1 MAPATQSAGQQA
13 AQGTPLATI
22 GGLGRLV
29 RLAGLGLAIIGGV
42 RLTPPPLVCS
52 ASSRALRAFRAL
64 VLNKLEL
71 KTDQIRLD

>member
-13 AQGTPLATI
+13 AQGTPLATV

-42 RLTPPPLVCS
+42 RLTP
-52 ASSRALRAFRAL
+52 AALGL
-64 VLNKLEL
+64 LGVVQSLESL
-71 KTDQIRLD
+71 QSLSPEQVGINDRSD

>member
-13 AQGTPLATI
+13 ARGTPLATI

-42 RLTPPPLVCS
+42 RLTP
-52 ASSRALRAFRAL
+52 AALGL
-64 VLNKLEL
+64 LGVVQSLESL
-71 KTDQIRLD
+71 QSLSPEQVGIKDGSD